1 MKQSKNSLLKVIF
14 CKRPKTRDAEIK
26 KCEELREEKDKKVS
40 TLHHQFITKK
50 QKEEIMA
57 QSGSD
62 TMAFLEQWVMQDGKP
77 INVRLLSILQECH
90 ISKAHEYVPK
100 RGKRGKG

>member
-1 MKQSKNSLLKVIF
+1 
-14 CKRPKTRDAEIK
+14 
-26 KCEELREEKDKKVS
+26 
-40 TLHHQFITKK
+40 
-50 QKEEIMA
+50 MA